1 MLTFNNINH
10 IMHIV
15 DNKKVNSIKILYL
28 MHIINIKKAQ

>member
-1 MLTFNNINH
+1 MLTCNNVNH

-15 DNKKVNSIKILYL
+15 DNKNVDSNKILYL